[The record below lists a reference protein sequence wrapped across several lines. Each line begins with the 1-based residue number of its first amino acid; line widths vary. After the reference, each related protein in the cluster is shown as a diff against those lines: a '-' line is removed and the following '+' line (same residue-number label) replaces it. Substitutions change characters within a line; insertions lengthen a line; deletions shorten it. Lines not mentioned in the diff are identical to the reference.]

1 MAATVCFLHKARTV
15 WGNLALAIDLFAQ
28 QLSWHS
34 PATCVGFVNRQNAVH
49 FLFKA
54 CLIFDS
60 SRWVR
65 ELCELLT

>member
-34 PATCVGFVNRQNAVH
+34 PATCVGFVNRQNAVAFSLRH
-49 FLFKA
+49 
-54 CLIFDS
+54 
-60 SRWVR
+60 V
-65 ELCELLT
+65 